1 MFHVFFTNNESSK
14 VCTKFYS
21 FDTASISG
29 VALYLD
35 A

>member
-1 MFHVFFTNNESSK
+1 MFNLFFTNHESFK

-21 FDTASISG
+21 FDTASTSG
-29 VALYLD
+29 VSLYLD